1 MAEAFF
7 HLRRPIESNNETI
20 WLLSGPLTSGKTSL
34 LFQFAYNAA
43 LPADRDD
50 AFVVFICN
58 QARLRNKPP
67 HLSQTVDPTS
77 DVFKRI
83 QMKYVEDDQGVKN
96 YFAAFHLLDKFP
108 VAVIVDDFGDL
119 FSERTCRE
127 RYDNARGRDMALV
140 RTLALCRS
148 AIDYAKLLLSDTHQ
162 GDSPRSLFIYKKW
175 IKSLFT
181 IKDDG
186 MGSFYLKNSHNSG
199 VEKLGRKQVAR
210 YSITQECLQLHSLA
224 EEGGIAHN
232 NLHGDGNP
240 WY

>member
-119 FSERTCRE
+119 FSERF
-127 RYDNARGRDMALV
+127 
-140 RTLALCRS
+140 
-148 AIDYAKLLLSDTHQ
+148 
-162 GDSPRSLFIYKKW
+162 LF
-175 IKSLFT
+175 LF
-181 IKDDG
+181 
-186 MGSFYLKNSHNSG
+186 
-199 VEKLGRKQVAR
+199 
-210 YSITQECLQLHSLA
+210 
-224 EEGGIAHN
+224 
-232 NLHGDGNP
+232 
-240 WY
+240 